1 VNTIHQILSAK
12 GNTVWSVNPQATVLD
27 AIRLMAEKQIGAL
40 LVMEDDKLVGMVS
53 ERDYARQVI
62 LKGKASN
69 TTPVSDIMTKRV
81 TYVPGE
87 QTVER
92 SLALMTEKR
101 IRHLPVMEDGK
112 IVGVVSIGDL
122 VKTIIDE
129 LQLTI
134 EELERYIAG

>member
-1 VNTIHQILSAK
+1 MNTIHQILSAK